1 MIYYPYYLKKYLAKI
16 VCLFIPNKNIRAIIR
31 EKLLNQ
37 FMQIKL
43 DNLNSY
49 IPKDIVDNIEK
60 YDNEHFY
67 KINHIIKSKHKG
79 FFDFDE
85 NSKNPKSPL
94 NPWAYIR

>member
-16 VCLFIPNKNIRAIIR
+16 ACLFIPNKNIRAIIR

-49 IPKDIVDNIEK
+49 IPKDIVDNIE
-60 YDNEHFY
+60 NMIMNIF
-67 KINHIIKSKHKG
+67 IK
-79 FFDFDE
+79 
-85 NSKNPKSPL
+85 
-94 NPWAYIR
+94 

>member
-1 MIYYPYYLKKYLAKI
+1 MTMIYYPYYLKKYLAKI
-16 VCLFIPNKNIRAIIR
+16 ACLFIPNKNIRAIIR

-67 KINHIIKSKHKG
+67 KIN
-79 FFDFDE
+79 
-85 NSKNPKSPL
+85 PL
-94 NPWAYIR
+94 

>member
-16 VCLFIPNKNIRAIIR
+16 ACLFIPNKNIRAIIR

-49 IPKDIVDNIEK
+49 IPKDIVDI
-60 YDNEHFY
+60 
-67 KINHIIKSKHKG
+67 
-79 FFDFDE
+79 
-85 NSKNPKSPL
+85 
-94 NPWAYIR
+94 